1 MKTKMRSIFSILLC
15 CIMVLGIFPVTAM
28 ASTSEPNQPF
38 SFDVDKSVLQGG
50 DVAPRQEAFTFELV
64 YGIVS

>member
-50 DVAPRQEAFTFELV
+50 DVAPRQ
-64 YGIVS
+64 